1 MESRIE
7 RTREG
12 RRTGNDGMLAAP
24 PDTLDVDG
32 VGQVPNLLLGRDGV
46 VIRRVHDTGVLRRPE
61 KKYQQMTSI
70 DMADWREPTLNW
82 KRGGCVQELD
92 RQLLLLNQHKTKIR
106 GGGTHEHI
114 KSSKL
119 LNGALDGSLDLSLL
133 AHIALDRPSLRLGEL
148 GSDDLG
154 SLLNGS
160 PVRSA
165 ETPPQSARARE
176 ARDVRRKDERRTG

>member
-1 MESRIE
+1 M
-7 RTREG
+7 
-12 RRTGNDGMLAAP
+12 
-24 PDTLDVDG
+24 
-32 VGQVPNLLLGRDGV
+32 
-46 VIRRVHDTGVLRRPE
+46 
-61 KKYQQMTSI
+61 
-70 DMADWREPTLNW
+70 EPTLNW

-92 RQLLLLNQHKTKIR
+92 RQLLFFNQHKSKIR

-133 AHIALDRPSLRLGEL
+133 AHIALDRPGLRLREL

-154 SLLNGS
+154 SLLDSS

-176 ARDVRRKDERRTG
+176 APDLQREDEKTDRLISARTTVAPSEAKTNDVSSPIPDPAPYHHKQSRSVLAPPSWQVSQRERTNGDDCDL